1 MSTAALSLGSLLSIL
16 QSIPRFCSIGLV
28 PTPSQSKYNL
38 LASILHSSRPSP
50 LLLKADQHLCRIS
63 SPAGTAAK
71 PAATERASFLHYSHQ
86 QRLFRGW
93 SNCRAHSLQLTAC
106 SILNVEPKMC
116 RDSSF
121 FQQQFSL
128 NTESK
133 ASFSFLEDS
142 RSVRPQD
149 RQRVPA
155 IAWFVHVRG
164 TYLR

>member
-16 QSIPRFCSIGLV
+16 QSIPQFCSIGLV

-50 LLLKADQHLCRIS
+50 LLLKTDQHLCRIS

-142 RSVRPQD
+142 RSVGPQD